1 MAVSDWSTSASSNA
15 SVGGVNIAENMDRS
29 DVNNAIRAMM
39 ADVASWYASDGTL
52 GVRSI
57 IQGRA
62 RVKYNTTTSI
72 AVWVPAQVVMAGHRF
87 MGSYHKGVGKQFA
100 TGVNGKTTI
109 SFTTGLAHESAIK
122 VSNWYAIFALANS
135 GDATCVLKLMPFFT
149 VKSVAGLVVSLGQ
162 NGAGGTP
169 GTAATYTLATNE
181 LSGSEVLLIEEATLF
196 SGRVVN
202 CTASD
207 TGSVTLDD
215 VGSLAVGDRI
225 LCAPVGWDSYAYLGS
240 FYVDA
245 AGEPKNIAD
254 EGHRV
259 GALMDYT
266 VAGVTASGEVTP
278 AAEIVLRSY
287 VSPLATAAVLS
298 VTQTLSTASTG
309 DYAEY
314 FWHDS
319 SSHEIERTFVTKE
332 GTANM
337 GVDRGAV
344 VLPFSE
350 EQSFYYST
358 AGSLDTAIVS
368 RSMQVRGW
376 YEP

>member
-15 SVGGVNIAENMDRS
+15 SVGGVNIAENMARS

-87 MGSYHKGVGKQFA
+87 MGSYHKGIGKQFA
-100 TGVNGKTTI
+100 TGVNGKTTL
-109 SFTTGLAHESAIK
+109 SLSTDLAHESAVK
-122 VSNWYAIFALANS
+122 VSNWYAIFALANN

-169 GTAATYTLATNE
+169 GTAATYTLTTDA
-181 LSGSEVLLIEEATLF
+181 LIGSQVLLIEEANLF

-202 CTASD
+202 CTANG
-207 TGSVTLDD
+207 TGSVTLNN
-215 VGSLAVGDRI
+215 VGGLAVGDRI
-225 LCAPVGWDSYAYLGS
+225 LCAPVWDNYAYLGS

-259 GALMDYT
+259 GALMDYA
-266 VAGVTASGEVTP
+266 VAGVTASSEVTP

-298 VTQTLSTASTG
+298 VTQTISTASTG

-319 SSHEIERTFVTKE
+319 SSHEIERTYMTKE
-332 GTANM
+332 GTINL

-344 VLPFSE
+344 VIPFSE
-350 EQSFYYST
+350 QQSFYYST

-368 RSMQVRGW
+368 RSMAVRGW
-376 YEP
+376 FEP

>member
-52 GVRSI
+52 GSRTI
-57 IQGRA
+57 TQHRA
-62 RVKYNTTTSI
+62 RVKYNTTTTI
-72 AVWVPAQVVMAGHRF
+72 AAWIPARIVMGGHRV
-87 MGSYHKGVGKQFA
+87 MGSYLKGAGKAFA
-100 TGVNGKTTI
+100 TGLNGKTTI
-109 SFTTGLAHESAIK
+109 SVATDLAHETSVKAN
-122 VSNWYAIFALANS
+122 NWYAIFALAND

-149 VKSVAGLVVSLGQ
+149 VQGVAGSVVSLGQ
-162 NGAGGTP
+162 NGAGGNP
-169 GTAATYTLATNE
+169 ATAQTYTLATDE
-181 LSGSEVLLIEEATLF
+181 LLGSEVLLIEENALF
-196 SGRVVN
+196 SGKVVT
-202 CTASD
+202 CTASS
-207 TGSVTLDD
+207 TGSVTLSN
-215 VGSLAVGDRI
+215 VGSLAQGDRI
-225 LCAPVGWDSYAYLGS
+225 LCAPVGWTNYAYLGT
-240 FYVDA
+240 FYSDT

-254 EGHRV
+254 AGHRV
-259 GALMDYT
+259 GALMDYAI
-266 VAGVTASGEVTP
+266 AGVTATGEVAT
-278 AAEIVLRSY
+278 ASQIDLRSY
-287 VSPLATAAVLS
+287 VAPLAMAGIVA

-319 SSHEIERTFVTKE
+319 SSHEIERTYVNKE
-332 GTANM
+332 AAASMT
-337 GVDRGAV
+337 VDRGAV

-350 EQSFYYST
+350 RQSFYYST
-358 AGSLDTAIVS
+358 AGSLDTTIVS